1 MIRAVTTQ
9 RGIQSIEVGGALL
22 RVLVDAD
29 TPLPL
34 GELALR
40 AGMPAAKAHPYVV
53 SFGKLGLVEQD
64 PVTGHYG
71 LGPFALQLGV
81 ASLERLS
88 PLRLAAPALAALA
101 AAIGHTVAVAVLG
114 SHGPTIVAI
123 HESSRPIH
131 VNMRVGTVMS
141 IHNTAT
147 GCVFAAFLP
156 TPVVASLVAR
166 ESRDPG
172 VTGQV
177 VGSASRTD
185 LDSMLAEIRTRRMAR
200 AVGHPLPGIN
210 ALSAPVFDHRGE
222 LALAI
227 TALGPIGSFDPAWDG
242 RLAEALR
249 ECADRVSARLG
260 YRMGQD
266 EN

>member
-1 MIRAVTTQ
+1 MAGTQ

-34 GELALR
+34 RELAQR
-40 AGMPAAKAHPYVV
+40 AGMPSAKAHPYVV

-88 PLRLAAPALAALA
+88 PLRIAAPSMAALA
-101 AAIGHTVAVAVLG
+101 ATIGHTVAVAVLG

-141 IHNTAT
+141 MLHTAT
-147 GCVFAAFLP
+147 GRVFAAYLAA
-156 TPVVASLVAR
+156 PVVAVLVAR
-166 ESRDPG
+166 ESRDPA
-172 VTGQV
+172 VTGHDAGRV
-177 VGSASRTD
+177 PRAEID
-185 LDSMLAEIRTRRMAR
+185 PLLAEIRERRMAR

-210 ALSAPVFDHRGE
+210 ALSAPVFDHRGT

-227 TALGPIGSFDPAWDG
+227 TALGPTGSFDPVWDG
-242 RLAEALR
+242 PLAEALR
-249 ECADRVSARLG
+249 ECADRISARLG
-260 YRMGQD
+260 YHPMGLHP
-266 EN
+266 

>member
-1 MIRAVTTQ
+1 MAGTQ
-9 RGIQSIEVGGALL
+9 RGIQSIEVGGTLL

-34 GELALR
+34 RELAQR

-88 PLRLAAPALAALA
+88 PLRLAAPSLATLAAT
-101 AAIGHTVAVAVLG
+101 IGHTVAVAVLG

-156 TPVVASLVAR
+156 ASAVAGLVVR
-166 ESRDPG
+166 ESRDPAI
-172 VTGQV
+172 TGQDARRV
-177 VGSASRTD
+177 PDAAID
-185 LDSMLAEIRTRRMAR
+185 PILAEIRTRRMAR

-210 ALSAPVFDHRGE
+210 ALSAPVFDHRGA

-227 TALGPIGSFDPAWDG
+227 TALGPSGIFDPAWDG
-242 RLAEALR
+242 PLAAALR
-249 ECADRVSARLG
+249 DCVERVSARLG
-260 YRMGQD
+260 YRAGH
-266 EN
+266 ETR

>member
-1 MIRAVTTQ
+1 MAGTQ

-29 TPLPL
+29 APLPL
-34 GELALR
+34 RELAQR

-88 PLRLAAPALAALA
+88 PLRLAAPSLAALA
-101 AAIGHTVAVAVLG
+101 ATIGHTVAVAVLG

-141 IHNTAT
+141 IRNTAT

-156 TPVVASLVAR
+156 ASVVAGLVAR
-166 ESRDPG
+166 ESRDPAI
-172 VTGQV
+172 TGQDAGRV
-177 VGSASRTD
+177 PRTD
-185 LDSMLAEIRTRRMAR
+185 IDPMLAEIRTRRMAR

-210 ALSAPVFDHRGE
+210 ALSAPVFDHRGA

-227 TALGPIGSFDPAWDG
+227 TALGPVGSFDPAWDG
-242 RLAEALR
+242 PLAEALR

-260 YRMGQD
+260 YRVGQAIS
-266 EN
+266 